1 MFWVAFFRHGVISFQ
16 APFLGTY
23 AIDVLKRTM
32 LANAIGSAI
41 ETLWHGQRESLLDM
55 SYATRKASL
64 YMFGNKDANESIN
77 GTNAIAL
84 RGIPIISVASHAS
97 FEIQSIRSAANAAG
111 VASMSP
117 IAAEITKNTG
127 FYNDGLVV
135 PADALIPFSDA
146 IYLSDMMHTEPALYV
161 PGTKYPPGEL
171 TAAVLSLLF
180 DKAKKAEEDA
190 NT

>member
-1 MFWVAFFRHGVISFQ
+1 MISFQ

-23 AIDVLKRTM
+23 AIDALKRTM
-32 LANAIGSAI
+32 LVDAIGSAI

-64 YMFGNKDANESIN
+64 YMFGNEDANDSVN
-77 GTNAIAL
+77 GTNAMAL
-84 RGIPIISVASHAS
+84 KGIPIISVASHAS
-97 FEIQSIRSAANAAG
+97 FEIGKIRTAATAAG

-127 FYNDGLVV
+127 FFNDGLVV

-146 IYLSDMMHTEPALYV
+146 IYLGDMMHTEPSLYV

-171 TAAVLSLLF
+171 TAAVLALLF
-180 DKAKKAEEDA
+180 DKAARGVNDNDNDA
-190 NT
+190 NK